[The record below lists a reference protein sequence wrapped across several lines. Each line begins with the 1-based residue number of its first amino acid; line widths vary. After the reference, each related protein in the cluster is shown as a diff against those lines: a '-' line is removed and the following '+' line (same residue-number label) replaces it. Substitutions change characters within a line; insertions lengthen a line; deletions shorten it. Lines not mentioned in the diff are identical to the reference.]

1 MGICAGKQRDPT
13 SEEAMNSE
21 IDGQLGRDK
30 AAKSKEIKILLL
42 GAGESGKSTV
52 FKQMKIIHMN
62 GYTTE
67 ECMAFKDI
75 VHSNTLASMKAIVG
89 ASVQFGIPIE
99 PQNRE
104 IAMKINSIDQTNLVL
119 HIDKLF
125 TPDLGKQLQQLW
137 SDSGIRSTFERRNE
151 FQLNDSA
158 EYYFDNLERIS
169 DINFVPSEQDVLR
182 SRVKTTGIVETSFK
196 VGDYSCKMFD
206 VGGQRN
212 ERKKWIHCF
221 EDVTAIIFVSS
232 LNEYDLRCY
241 EDDSTNRMHESLM
254 LFDEI
259 CNSKWFIRN
268 THVILF
274 LNKVDLFSR
283 KIDKTPLTVCFPEYE
298 GPPGFDA
305 ACSYVAQQ
313 FKDRFRSDRGLFI
326 HYTTATD
333 TSSVR
338 AVFDSISKV
347 IMLNNSSSSNDN
359 KGKPV

>member
-1 MGICAGKQRDPT
+1 MGICAGKASGS
-13 SEEAMNSE
+13 SEQDANNN
-21 IDGQLGRDK
+21 IDDELRKEGIAK
-30 AAKSKEIKILLL
+30 AKEIKILLL

-62 GYTTE
+62 GYTRE
-67 ECMAFKDI
+67 ECLAFKDI
-75 VHSNTLASMKAIVG
+75 VHSNTLSSMKAIVG

-169 DINFVPSEQDVLR
+169 QPDFVPSEQDVLR
-182 SRVKTTGIVETSFK
+182 SRVKTTGIVETSFNF
-196 VGDYSCKMFD
+196 GDYRCKMYD

-221 EDVTAIIFVSS
+221 EGVTAIIFVSS

-259 CNSKWFIRN
+259 CNSKWFIQN

-283 KIDKTPLTVCFPEYE
+283 KIDKTPITVCFPEYE
-298 GPPGFDA
+298 GPPGFEA
-305 ACSYVAQQ
+305 ACKFIADQ
-313 FKDRFRSDRGLFI
+313 FKERFRSERGLFI

-333 TSSVR
+333 TSSVK
-338 AVFDSISKV
+338 AVFDSLSKV
-347 IMLNNSSSSNDN
+347 ILLNNSSREN
-359 KGKPV
+359 KGKPI